1 MSKKQIIS
9 LFLTLIILP
18 QIITEEDF
26 YTLLGVSRQATQK
39 EIKKAFR
46 TLSLKYHPDRNPN
59 DKKAHDLYLRINKAH
74 EVLTDPDK
82 KRIYDIY
89 GEEGLNKESEL
100 MREDLEKGP
109 DARADITVS
118 LEDLY
123 NGSSRR
129 IEMEK
134 NIVCPDCHGTG
145 GKLGKTKQC
154 PHCNGRGV
162 SFQTVNMMGMTMQMQ
177 QTCPHCNGKG
187 IIFSEVCPHC
197 HGRKVVRQKKGID
210 IEIEKGMKDGQEI
223 VFHRESEQSPG
234 TIPGDLIVKLI
245 QKKHNFFNKRID
257 DDLYADI
264 EINLKEALLGYNK
277 KITHLD
283 RREFYIQ
290 SHDVTQPFHVR
301 KIDNEGMPVHKFP
314 SQKGDLYLQF
324 IVKLPKSLTQDEKNL
339 IQEIFKD

>member
-123 NGSSRR
+123 NGS
-129 IEMEK
+129 
-134 NIVCPDCHGTG
+134 
-145 GKLGKTKQC
+145 
-154 PHCNGRGV
+154 
-162 SFQTVNMMGMTMQMQ
+162 
-177 QTCPHCNGKG
+177 
-187 IIFSEVCPHC
+187 
-197 HGRKVVRQKKGID
+197 
-210 IEIEKGMKDGQEI
+210 
-223 VFHRESEQSPG
+223 
-234 TIPGDLIVKLI
+234 
-245 QKKHNFFNKRID
+245 
-257 DDLYADI
+257 
-264 EINLKEALLGYNK
+264 
-277 KITHLD
+277 
-283 RREFYIQ
+283 
-290 SHDVTQPFHVR
+290 
-301 KIDNEGMPVHKFP
+301 
-314 SQKGDLYLQF
+314 
-324 IVKLPKSLTQDEKNL
+324 
-339 IQEIFKD
+339 